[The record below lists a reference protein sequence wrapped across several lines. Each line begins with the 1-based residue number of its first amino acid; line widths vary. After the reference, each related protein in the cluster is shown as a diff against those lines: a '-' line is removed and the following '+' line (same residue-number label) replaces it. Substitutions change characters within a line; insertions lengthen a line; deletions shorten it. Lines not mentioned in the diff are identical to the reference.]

1 MIEQHHLSERRA
13 CCLVGLS
20 RDSYRNPPIP
30 DMQTVALSAA
40 IIDLAQMRRRF
51 GYRRIHD
58 LLRPEFPGVNHKR
71 IYRLYSE
78 AKLSVR
84 KRRKGKR
91 PQHERVPLQIA
102 EAINEVWSMDFV
114 SDSLASGRRIK
125 CLTVADDF
133 SHECVDLAA
142 DYGISGQYVTR
153 LLDQAATFRGYPLAV
168 RTDNGP
174 EFTSR
179 AFMAWTQKHGIRH
192 LLIQPGRP
200 MQNGYIESFNG
211 KFRDE
216 CLNEHW
222 FETLAEARTTI
233 AAWRQDYNE
242 VRPHSSCGRI
252 PPAKFAAQHR
262 QHAADAVQPRNI
274 SINLAPGLPAE

>member
-1 MIEQHHLSERRA
+1 M
-13 CCLVGLS
+13 GLS
-20 RDSYRNPPIP
+20 RDSYRHPPVP
-30 DMQTVALSAA
+30 DQATQTLSAA
-40 IIDLAQMRRRF
+40 IIDIAQARRRF

-71 IYRLYSE
+71 VYRLYSA
-78 AKLSVR
+78 AKLAVK
-84 KRRKGKR
+84 KRRKAKR
-91 PQHERVPLQIA
+91 PVSERVPLQIA
-102 EAINEVWSMDFV
+102 QKVNEVWSMDFV
-114 SDSLASGRRIK
+114 SDSLANGRRIK

-133 SHECVDLAA
+133 SHECVDVAT

-153 LLDQAATFRGYPLAV
+153 LLDQAAIFRGYPDAV

-179 AFMAWTQKHGIRH
+179 AFMAWAQSHGIRH

-222 FETLAEARTTI
+222 FETLPQARAAI
-233 AAWRQDYNE
+233 AAWRQDYNQ
-242 VRPHSSCGRI
+242 VRPHSSCRRM
-252 PPAKFAAQHR
+252 PPAKFAALHR
-262 QHAADAVQPRNI
+262 QADSTQPI
-274 SINLAPGLPAE
+274 TDSINLATGLPAE